1 MVKTVRR
8 DANINYS
15 RVHLMFKTV
24 ILAVNI
30 NY

>member
-8 DANINYS
+8 DANINYYG
-15 RVHLMFKTV
+15 HLIFKTV
-24 ILAVNI
+24 ILAANI